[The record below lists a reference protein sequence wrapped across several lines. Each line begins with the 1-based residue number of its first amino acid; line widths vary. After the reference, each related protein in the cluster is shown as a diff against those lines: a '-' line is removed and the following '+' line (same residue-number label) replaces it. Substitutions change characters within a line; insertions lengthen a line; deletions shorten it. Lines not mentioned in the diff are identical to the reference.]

1 MPHALAAAL
10 KTSAEAENS
19 CRDTTKKEMGLLPCA
34 TRMLSL
40 VLEPELVQSWM
51 GGGGGVEAAERRG
64 RGLDARSMRMSERE
78 GS

>member
-1 MPHALAAAL
+1 MRLPHALAAAL

-51 GGGGGVEAAERRG
+51 GGGGVWRRQSGEGGVWTHVP
-64 RGLDARSMRMSERE
+64 
-78 GS
+78 

>member
-1 MPHALAAAL
+1 MRLPHALAAAL

-51 GGGGGVEAAERRG
+51 GGGGCGGG
-64 RGLDARSMRMSERE
+64 RAERE
-78 GS
+78 GSGRTFHEDV